1 MLLDVNR
8 EKTRASDD
16 TAFMMEP
23 LLSEFGY
30 RNDTQA
36 AQEVLEGTYV
46 PPEDISDACKK
57 LLQGLR
63 TPHNIRI
70 RPTKFR
76 PRRRIT
82 TEDHIKAFK
91 RAKERTSAGMS
102 NLHFGMFK
110 AHIKRRNLAE
120 MDTSMRSVAYTTG
133 YSYKRWKRGLDV
145 QLLK

>member
-1 MLLDVNR
+1 
-8 EKTRASDD
+8 
-16 TAFMMEP
+16 MEP

-36 AQEVLEGTYV
+36 AQEVLKGTYV

-91 RAKERTSAGMS
+91 RAKERT
-102 NLHFGMFK
+102 
-110 AHIKRRNLAE
+110 
-120 MDTSMRSVAYTTG
+120 
-133 YSYKRWKRGLDV
+133 
-145 QLLK
+145 